1 MLTDKNNNLIMNLKS
16 FIKGKVI
23 HGLGRGLGEEYHAAQ
38 SGDGTFF
45 LGILGES
52 EFPRALQKAMWKQ
65 GMIG

>member
-23 HGLGRGLGEEYHAAQ
+23 HGLGRELGEEYHASQA
-38 SGDGTFF
+38 GDGTFL